1 MVRKQGGLIH
11 QNFAANENVVDRCL
25 AQIKKVE
32 PSSRAD
38 KLYHITMKTAAYT
51 EFLMDGFEYKKVK
64 KVVETYQGRFEKMIL
79 AKPLLAEE
87 KDYQAVA
94 KAVMEAT

>member
-51 EFLMDGFEYKKVK
+51 EFFMDGFEYTTDGLGNFSSIALGGTNTAEIKEVKFKKPVSDCIICFI
-64 KVVETYQGRFEKMIL
+64 Y
-79 AKPLLAEE
+79 
-87 KDYQAVA
+87 
-94 KAVMEAT
+94 

>member
-38 KLYHITMKTAAYT
+38 KLYHITMKTAAYWAT
-51 EFLMDGFEYKKVK
+51 FQVL
-64 KVVETYQGRFEKMIL
+64 
-79 AKPLLAEE
+79 LLAVLIPL
-87 KDYQAVA
+87 KS
-94 KAVMEAT
+94 VM

>member
-25 AQIKKVE
+25 AQVKKVE
-32 PSSRAD
+32 PTSRAD

-51 EFLMDGFEYKKVK
+51 EFLMGALILSPAEVIKVAQ
-64 KVVETYQGRFEKMIL
+64 QGSL
-79 AKPLLAEE
+79 
-87 KDYQAVA
+87 
-94 KAVMEAT
+94 

>member
-51 EFLMDGFEYKKVK
+51 EFFMDGLSTPRMVWATFQV
-64 KVVETYQGRFEKMIL
+64 L
-79 AKPLLAEE
+79 LLAVLIPL
-87 KDYQAVA
+87 KS
-94 KAVMEAT
+94 VM